1 MTAYEKI
8 TDELVAALD
17 NYMELCE
24 QPGSEFSIR
33 GYAKYL
39 LDSYEL

>member
-1 MTAYEKI
+1 MTAYETI
-8 TDELVAALD
+8 TDELVEALD

-33 GYAKYL
+33 GFGEYL
-39 LDSYEL
+39 QANYPL

>member
-1 MTAYEKI
+1 MNAYETI
-8 TDELVAALD
+8 TDELVEALD

-24 QPGSEFSIR
+24 QPGGEFSIR
-33 GYAKYL
+33 GYAKHL

>member
-1 MTAYEKI
+1 MTAYETI
-8 TDELVAALD
+8 TDELVEALD

-24 QPGSEFSIR
+24 QPGVEFSIV
-33 GYAKYL
+33 GYAKHL

>member
-1 MTAYEKI
+1 MTAYETI

-17 NYMELCE
+17 SYLELNDE
-24 QPGSEFSIR
+24 VGKEISIV
-33 GYAKYL
+33 GYAKHL

>member
-1 MTAYEKI
+1 MTAYETI
-8 TDELVAALD
+8 TDELVEALD

-24 QPGSEFSIR
+24 QPQEEFSVI
-33 GYAKYL
+33 GYAKHL